1 MSAHSLPFH
10 NPVKRGLAVD
20 NILIRFQWNA
30 SERDA
35 FVVVQSGLVF
45 VFGLVFAVAHLL
57 NAVIGAGQFASG
69 FHLQPIGLH
78 AFVIDMQFGKVAAG
92 LLEGT
97 KIYGAFD
104 AGDAGSERMQI

>member
-1 MSAHSLPFH
+1 MSLSQIRLPE
-10 NPVKRGLAVD
+10 
-20 NILIRFQWNA
+20 LIRTSIWNA
-30 SERDA
+30 GERDA

-45 VFGLVFAVAHLL
+45 VFAVAHLL

-69 FHLQPIGLH
+69 FHLQSIGLH